1 MDKTKSK
8 KLKVNYKK
16 FKGSHS
22 KKMRNNKDIVHKIVD
37 NVIKGQEIKLEPKD
51 IFEGFKDK
59 KKK

>member
-8 KLKVNYKK
+8 KLKVNYKN
-16 FKGSHS
+16 FKGSKS

-37 NVIKGQEIKLEPKD
+37 NVIKGQVVKIEPKD

-59 KKK
+59 KTK